1 VNRQIRQLAVGLMA
15 CYIVLFAALNYWQV
29 GRKEELDARFD
40 NTREVL
46 KEFNKPRGPIVTADG
61 VVAARSIRTAPDD
74 RYKFDRE
81 YPSGALLAHA
91 TGYFTFAFGSTQVE
105 RSYGDVLT
113 GSTAT
118 QQVRSLGDLLGGEI
132 DNSGSVQLAIRHDA
146 QQVAR
151 FFLGNNEGSVV
162 VIEPKTGAVRAMWS
176 NPSYDPNTFV
186 NAEFEQAQETII
198 ELQDDP
204 EKPLLAH
211 AYQERYMPGS
221 TFKVITTGIGLEA
234 GALTTASVFPNE
246 NSWTPPQTT
255 DPITNYNNTT
265 CGGEMPIVFARS
277 CNIPFA
283 KTAVDLGP
291 EAMIAGTEAWGLDQE
306 IPIDMPRPAESTF
319 GDTSNLD
326 EELPLLAIRGFGQ
339 NEVQMVPLHMAMVA
353 ATVANGGQMM
363 APYVVEATYDHAG
376 RVLERTRPEVWKQ
389 PLSAENAAIEKQF
402 MINVVNF
409 GTASCCLDLQGG
421 IQAAAKTG
429 TAQLGDPDN
438 PELSHAWIVA
448 FAPADDP
455 QYAVSVV
462 LTNVE
467 STPDVAATGGRL
479 AGPVAEG
486 VLDYLLTGPGST
498 TVLTPG
504 AGTNTD
510 PGTSDTPG
518 DET

>member
-1 VNRQIRQLAVGLMA
+1 MNRRIRQLAAGLMA
-15 CYIVLFAALNYWQV
+15 CYLVLFVALNYWQV

-46 KEFNKPRGPIVTADG
+46 KEFNKTRGPIVTADG
-61 VVAARSIRTAPDD
+61 VVAARSVPTPTGA
-74 RYKFDRE
+74 RYDFDRE
-81 YPSGALLAHA
+81 YPTGALLAHT

-105 RSYGDVLT
+105 REYGDVLT

-118 QQVRSLGDLLGGEI
+118 QQVRSLGDLLCGEI
-132 DNSGSVQLAIRHDA
+132 DNSGSVQLSIRHDA
-146 QQVAR
+146 QSAAG

-186 NAEFEQAQETII
+186 NTEFELAQEAIV

-204 EKPLLAH
+204 ANPLLAA

-221 TFKVITTGIGLEA
+221 TFKVITTGIGFEA
-234 GALTTASVFPNE
+234 GVLTTETFFPPTD
-246 NSWTPPQTT
+246 SWTPPQTT

-265 CGGEMPIVFARS
+265 CGGDMATVFARS

-283 KTAVDLGP
+283 QTAVALGP
-291 EAMIAGTEAWGLDQE
+291 DRMVDGTKEWGLDQD
-306 IPIDMPRPAESTF
+306 IPIDLPRPAQSTF
-319 GDTSNLD
+319 GSTENLD

-353 ATVANGGQMM
+353 GAVANGGAMM
-363 APYVVEATYDHAG
+363 EPYVVEATFDHEG
-376 RVLERTRPEVWKQ
+376 RVLDRTEPSVWKR
-389 PLSAENAAIEKQF
+389 PISPETAAIETDF
-402 MINVVNF
+402 MIDVVEF

-429 TAQLGDPDN
+429 TAQLQDPSN
-438 PELSHAWIVA
+438 PDLSHAWIIA
-448 FAPADDP
+448 FAPAEDP

-479 AGPVAEG
+479 AGPIAEA
-486 VLDYLLTGPGST
+486 VLDFLLTGPGADVPSPEPPAVT
-498 TVLTPG
+498 G
-504 AGTNTD
+504 DDAAGD
-510 PGTSDTPG
+510 GP
-518 DET
+518 